1 MPKAGKGSSG
11 SLRKKQALSNTA
23 SELRP
28 KAAVQKTNN
37 SGSIS
42 GRMRER
48 KPRSHVQKIASILT
62 KKRTGEA
69 SELRNDSELEDKQ
82 YPSNSSKTNS
92 NFVAGKLVKRTL
104 QKASKLNLIKN
115 DTQKRTSKSSALR
128 SYAAQKSERPQQR
141 KNRRPKWKG
150 DTKNMKKVKSV
161 GTSNMDGFKRK
172 QQRRKKKKKA
182 QNVPQDEVSRAKRRI
197 KYLLLKMKLEQ
208 NLIDAYSGEGWKGQS
223 REKIRPEKELE
234 RAERQILQCK
244 LGIREAVHQLDL
256 LSSEGSIADAVID
269 PEGRVFHEHI
279 FCAKCKLTDALP
291 DNDII
296 LCDGAC
302 NRGFHQ
308 KCLDPPLAT
317 ENIPPGDQGWLCKV
331 CECKLESLEAINAH
345 LGTQF
350 TVDNGWEEIFAEA
363 ASIANGENTATG
375 NGEEWPSDDSEDDDY
390 DPEKQENINETGNE
404 NNMSDSG
411 KSSGWSE
418 SSNETDNES
427 DASLTDNLNG
437 YISKGRKRSRDT
449 DEKNGQEPVI
459 SLDSDENDGSD
470 MPVSGRRQR
479 RDVDYKKLHDE
490 MFGKG
495 GSCEDEVSEDE
506 DWGPSRRRRR
516 GKQPDAN
523 TTKDSSIEE
532 KEHSRKEA
540 DEKVAECSQSSIKDK
555 KHIVRLPANAVEK
568 LRKVFAET
576 ELPSRSYKENLSQ
589 QLGLTFRKVHMWFK
603 NARYMSLKSRKEMPG
618 NEKSNES
625 NLMGEGG
632 VGQKKKIPKE
642 KKAESASLI
651 SSVRVENKS
660 RNTKRKHRRK
670 NMKTPLSISSR
681 NESKRTMSRLP
692 ANAVERFRQVFA
704 ENELP
709 SMSCKMVLSK
719 QLDLPYRQ
727 VHMWFKNAR
736 YMSLK
741 KKKMNRLKE
750 SVAPVISANT
760 RRLKVES
767 SKSTPQIKESVDA
780 GNSYLTEMEK
790 LGNIELKLESLRKI
804 LETVC
809 PKEGT
814 DFSNDKNREGIA
826 NLLSEDLLMY
836 VPVVELREKSL
847 QVAPVR

>member
-1 MPKAGKGSSG
+1 MHIQGRAGKA
-11 SLRKKQALSNTA
+11 R
-23 SELRP
+23 
-28 KAAVQKTNN
+28 V
-37 SGSIS
+37 
-42 GRMRER
+42 
-48 KPRSHVQKIASILT
+48 
-62 KKRTGEA
+62 
-69 SELRNDSELEDKQ
+69 
-82 YPSNSSKTNS
+82 
-92 NFVAGKLVKRTL
+92 GK
-104 QKASKLNLIKN
+104 
-115 DTQKRTSKSSALR
+115 
-128 SYAAQKSERPQQR
+128 
-141 KNRRPKWKG
+141 
-150 DTKNMKKVKSV
+150 
-161 GTSNMDGFKRK
+161 
-172 QQRRKKKKKA
+172 
-182 QNVPQDEVSRAKRRI
+182 
-197 KYLLLKMKLEQ
+197 
-208 NLIDAYSGEGWKGQS
+208 
-223 REKIRPEKELE
+223 KIRPEKELE

-244 LGIREAVHQLDL
+244 LGIREAVYQLDL

>member
-28 KAAVQKTNN
+28 KAAIQKTNN
-37 SGSIS
+37 AGSIS

-48 KPRSHVQKIASILT
+48 KPRLHVQMIASILT

-69 SELRNDSELEDKQ
+69 SESRNDSELEDKQ
-82 YPSNSSKTNS
+82 YLSNSSKTNA
-92 NFVAGKLVKRTL
+92 NFVAGKLVKKTL
-104 QKASKLNLIKN
+104 KKASKLNLIKN
-115 DTQKRTSKSSALR
+115 DSQRKPSKSSASR
-128 SYAAQKSERPQQR
+128 SYAAQKPERPQQR
-141 KNRRPKWKG
+141 KIRRTKWKG
-150 DTKNMKKVKSV
+150 DSKNITKVKTV
-161 GTSNMDGFKRK
+161 RTSNIDGLKRK

-223 REKIRPEKELE
+223 REKIKPEKELQ
-234 RAERQILQCK
+234 RAEKQILQCK

-279 FCAKCKLTDALP
+279 FCAKCKMTDALP

-350 TVDNGWEEIFAEA
+350 TVDNSWEGIFADA
-363 ASIANGENTATG
+363 ARIANGESTATG

-390 DPEKQENINETGNE
+390 DPEKQEIRDETGYE

-418 SSNETDNES
+418 SYNETDNES
-427 DASLTDNLNG
+427 DASLTDNLNE

-449 DEKNGQEPVI
+449 DEKNGQEAI
-459 SLDSDENDGSD
+459 IDLDTDENDGSD

-490 MFGKG
+490 MFGKDG
-495 GSCEDEVSEDE
+495 PCEDEVSEDE
-506 DWGPSRRRRR
+506 DWGPNRRRRR
-516 GKQPDAN
+516 AKQPDTN
-523 TTKDSSIEE
+523 TTKDSSNEE
-532 KEHSRKEA
+532 KEHVRKEA
-540 DEKVAECSQSSIKDK
+540 DEKVAEHSQSSIKDK

-568 LRKVFAET
+568 LRKVFAEN

-603 NARYMSLKSRKEMPG
+603 NARYMSLKSRKEMPR
-618 NEKSNES
+618 NENCNET
-625 NLMGEGG
+625 NLMGEGDMG
-632 VGQKKKIPKE
+632 PKKKIPKE
-642 KKAESASLI
+642 KKAESTCLL
-651 SSVRVENKS
+651 SSVRAEYKS

-670 NMKTPLSISSR
+670 NIKAPLSISSR
-681 NESKRTMSRLP
+681 SERKRTMCRLP

-709 SMSCKMVLSK
+709 SMSCKMALSK

-750 SVAPVISANT
+750 SAPVISSHT
-760 RRLKVES
+760 RRLEVES
-767 SKSTPQIKESVDA
+767 SKPNPQIKEPDDA

-790 LGNIELKLESLRKI
+790 LGNIELKLENMRKI

-809 PKEGT
+809 PKRGT
-814 DFSNDKNREGIA
+814 DFSNDKNQEGIA
-826 NLLSEDLLMY
+826 NLLSEELLVY

>member
-28 KAAVQKTNN
+28 KAAVRKTNN

-48 KPRSHVQKIASILT
+48 KPRSHVQMIASILT
-62 KKRTGEA
+62 KKKTGEA
-69 SELRNDSELEDKQ
+69 SESRNDSELEDKQ
-82 YPSNSSKTNS
+82 YPSNSSKTNA
-92 NFVAGKLVKRTL
+92 NFVAGKLVKKTL

-115 DTQKRTSKSSALR
+115 DSQKRPSKSSALR

-141 KNRRPKWKG
+141 KNRRQKWKG
-150 DTKNMKKVKSV
+150 DTKNITKVKTV
-161 GTSNMDGFKRK
+161 RTSNIDGLKRK

-223 REKIRPEKELE
+223 REKIKPEKELQ
-234 RAERQILQCK
+234 RAEKQILQCK

-279 FCAKCKLTDALP
+279 FCAKCKMTDALP

-350 TVDNGWEEIFAEA
+350 TVDNSWEEIFAEA
-363 ASIANGENTATG
+363 ASIANGESTATG

-390 DPEKQENINETGNE
+390 DPEKQENINETAYE

-437 YISKGRKRSRDT
+437 YISKGKKRSRDT
-449 DEKNGQEPVI
+449 DEKNGQEAIVD
-459 SLDSDENDGSD
+459 LDSDENDGSD
-470 MPVSGRRQR
+470 MPLSGRRQR

-490 MFGKG
+490 MFGKD

-506 DWGPSRRRRR
+506 D
-516 GKQPDAN
+516 
-523 TTKDSSIEE
+523 
-532 KEHSRKEA
+532 
-540 DEKVAECSQSSIKDK
+540 
-555 KHIVRLPANAVEK
+555 
-568 LRKVFAET
+568 
-576 ELPSRSYKENLSQ
+576 
-589 QLGLTFRKVHMWFK
+589 
-603 NARYMSLKSRKEMPG
+603 
-618 NEKSNES
+618 
-625 NLMGEGG
+625 
-632 VGQKKKIPKE
+632 
-642 KKAESASLI
+642 
-651 SSVRVENKS
+651 
-660 RNTKRKHRRK
+660 
-670 NMKTPLSISSR
+670 
-681 NESKRTMSRLP
+681 
-692 ANAVERFRQVFA
+692 
-704 ENELP
+704 
-709 SMSCKMVLSK
+709 
-719 QLDLPYRQ
+719 
-727 VHMWFKNAR
+727 
-736 YMSLK
+736 
-741 KKKMNRLKE
+741 
-750 SVAPVISANT
+750 
-760 RRLKVES
+760 
-767 SKSTPQIKESVDA
+767 
-780 GNSYLTEMEK
+780 
-790 LGNIELKLESLRKI
+790 
-804 LETVC
+804 
-809 PKEGT
+809 
-814 DFSNDKNREGIA
+814 
-826 NLLSEDLLMY
+826 
-836 VPVVELREKSL
+836 
-847 QVAPVR
+847 

>member
-11 SLRKKQALSNTA
+11 SLRKKQALSNTP

-28 KAAVQKTNN
+28 KAAIQKTNN
-37 SGSIS
+37 SGNIS
-42 GRMRER
+42 GRTRER

-82 YPSNSSKTNS
+82 YLSNSSKTNS

-115 DTQKRTSKSSALR
+115 DTQKRSSKSSALR

-150 DTKNMKKVKSV
+150 DTKNMKKVKTV
-161 GTSNMDGFKRK
+161 GTSNMDGLKRK

-279 FCAKCKLTDALP
+279 FCAKCKMTDALP

-331 CECKLESLEAINAH
+331 CESKLESLEAINAH

-363 ASIANGENTATG
+363 ASIVNGESTATG

-418 SSNETDNES
+418 SSNETDSES

-437 YISKGRKRSRDT
+437 YISKGRKRRRDS
-449 DEKNGQEPVI
+449 DEKNGQEPIVY
-459 SLDSDENDGSD
+459 LDSDENDGSD

-490 MFGKG
+490 MFGKD
-495 GSCEDEVSEDE
+495 GSCGDEVSEDE
-506 DWGPSRRRRR
+506 DWGPSRRCRR

-523 TTKDSSIEE
+523 TTKESSIEE
-532 KEHSRKEA
+532 KEHPRKEA

-568 LRKVFAET
+568 LRKVFAEN

-589 QLGLTFRKVHMWFK
+589 QLDLTFRKVHMWFK
-603 NARYMSLKSRKEMPG
+603 NARYMSLKSRKEMPR
-618 NEKSNES
+618 NEKSNET
-625 NLMGEGG
+625 NLMGEGV
-632 VGQKKKIPKE
+632 VGPKKKIPKE

-670 NMKTPLSISSR
+670 NIKTPLSISSR

-709 SMSCKMVLSK
+709 SMSCKLVLSK

-750 SVAPVISANT
+750 SAAPVISANT

-767 SKSTPQIKESVDA
+767 SKSTPQIKEPDDA

-790 LGNIELKLESLRKI
+790 LGNIEFKLESLRKI
-804 LETVC
+804 LETFC
-809 PKEGT
+809 PKEGA
-814 DFSNDKNREGIA
+814 DLSNDKNPEGIA
-826 NLLSEDLLMY
+826 NLLSEELLMY